1 MGADACCE
9 LPSGISVNSRRPL
22 LISVLLLGLYLG
34 LFTWNQ
40 RTGFLDTLTVN
51 LGLEATGAVLKP
63 GVWLYDQLHGFY
75 THYIDLVGIREEND
89 TLKTEVERIRGELG
103 TLAENQAELR
113 RLRALLS
120 LPDADVWKPIG
131 ARVIAGRIGPNA
143 VLESVTISRGYLSGG
158 APGTPVITNL
168 GVVGRVLRAS
178 ANTSTV
184 LLLTDPGSR
193 IAVLSQ
199 ETRTPGILTGR
210 GTRLPMEMR
219 FVTRNY
225 AVHPGEIL
233 ITSGLDGAYPK
244 GIPAARVLSVVPSDF
259 SQFQN
264 VLVEP
269 LVDIERLEEI
279 LLLERPDRLT
289 TDGAASMPPVL
300 QKDASPAP
308 SEFPQKKQNQERLP

>member
-1 MGADACCE
+1 M
-9 LPSGISVNSRRPL
+9 NSRRPL
-22 LISVLLLGLYLG
+22 FIAFILLFLYLG

-40 RTGFLDTLTVN
+40 RTGLLDALSVN

-63 GVWLYDQLHGFY
+63 AVWLYDQAHGFY
-75 THYIDLVGIREEND
+75 ARYIDLVGVREEND
-89 TLKTEVERIRGELG
+89 ALKAQVERMRSELG
-103 TLAENQAELR
+103 TLAESQAELR

-158 APGTPVITNL
+158 APGTPVITNV

-178 ANTSTV
+178 ANTATV

-193 IAVLSQ
+193 IAVLSR
-199 ETRTPGILTGR
+199 ETRTPGILAGR
-210 GTRLPMEMR
+210 STRLPMEMR

-225 AVHPGEIL
+225 TVHPGEIL
-233 ITSGLDGAYPK
+233 VTSGLDGAYSKNLPV
-244 GIPAARVLSVVPSDF
+244 ARVISVAPSDF

-264 VLVEP
+264 ILAEP
-269 LVDIERLEEI
+269 LVDVERLEEV
-279 LLLERPDRLT
+279 LLLEHPATGD
-289 TDGAASMPPVL
+289 AASAPPVL
-300 QKDASPAP
+300 QSDPPPAP
-308 SEFPQKKQNQERLP
+308 SGFPQKRQTQERQP

>member
-1 MGADACCE
+1 
-9 LPSGISVNSRRPL
+9 VNSRRLL
-22 LISVLLLGLYLG
+22 LISIILLFLYLG

-40 RTGFLDTLTVN
+40 RTGLLDALSVN

-63 GVWLYDQLHGFY
+63 VIWLYDQAHGFY
-75 THYIDLVGIREEND
+75 TRYIDLVGVRAENEA
-89 TLKTEVERIRGELG
+89 LKAEVERMRGELEI
-103 TLAENQAELR
+103 LAENQAELR

-120 LPDADVWKPIG
+120 LPDADVWQPVG

-158 APGTPVITNL
+158 VPGTPVITNL

-178 ANTSTV
+178 ANTATV

-193 IAVLSQ
+193 IAVLS
-199 ETRTPGILTGR
+199 ETTRTPGILTGR
-210 GTRLPMEMR
+210 STRLPMEMR

-225 AVHPGEIL
+225 TVHPGEIL
-233 ITSGLDGAYPK
+233 VTSGLDGAYPK
-244 GIPAARVLSVVPSDF
+244 GIRVARVLSVAPSDF

-264 VLVEP
+264 ILAEP

-279 LLLERPDRLT
+279 LLLERPAKLT
-289 TDGAASMPPVL
+289 TGDAASMPPVL
-300 QKDASPAP
+300 QNDPPPAP
-308 SEFPQKKQNQERLP
+308 PRFPQKRQTQERLP

>member
-1 MGADACCE
+1 M
-9 LPSGISVNSRRPL
+9 NSRRLFFIPVIL
-22 LISVLLLGLYLG
+22 LFLFLG

-40 RTGFLDTLTVN
+40 RTGHLDALTVN
-51 LGLEATGAVLKP
+51 LGLEATGAALKP
-63 GVWLYDQLHGFY
+63 VVWLFDKAHGLY
-75 THYIDLVGIREEND
+75 RRYVDLVGVREEND
-89 TLKTEVERIRGELG
+89 VLKAEMERIRGELA
-103 TLAENQAELR
+103 TFAENMAELH

-120 LPDADVWKPIG
+120 LPDAELLKPLG

-199 ETRTPGILTGR
+199 ESRTPGILAGR
-210 GTRLPMEMR
+210 STRLPMEMR

-225 AVHPGEIL
+225 TVHPGEIL

-244 GIPAARVLSVVPSDF
+244 GIPVARVLSVAPSDF

-264 VLVEP
+264 ILAEP
-269 LVDIERLEEI
+269 LTDIERIEEV
-279 LLLERPDRLT
+279 LLLEHP
-289 TDGAASMPPVL
+289 GKAAGWDADSAPPVL
-300 QKDASPAP
+300 QNDAPP
-308 SEFPQKKQNQERLP
+308 GFPLKRQPQERLP

>member
-1 MGADACCE
+1 VNPRRLFF
-9 LPSGISVNSRRPL
+9 LPVIL
-22 LISVLLLGLYLG
+22 LFLFLG

-40 RTGFLDTLTVN
+40 RTGRLDALTVN

-63 GVWLYDQLHGFY
+63 GVWLYDQVHGFY
-75 THYIDLVGIREEND
+75 ARYIDLVGVREEND
-89 TLKTEVERIRGELG
+89 ALKAEVERMRGELG
-103 TLAENQAELR
+103 SLAEDQAELR

-120 LPDADVWKPIG
+120 LPDADFGKPVG

-178 ANTSTV
+178 PNTATV

-199 ETRTPGILTGR
+199 ETRTPGILAGR
-210 GTRLPMEMR
+210 STRLPMEMR

-225 AVHPGEIL
+225 TVRPGEIL
-233 ITSGLDGAYPK
+233 VTSGLDGIYGK
-244 GIPAARVLSVVPSDF
+244 GIPVARVLSVAPSDF

-264 VLVEP
+264 ILAEP
-269 LVDIERLEEI
+269 LVDVERLEEV
-279 LLLERPDRLT
+279 LLLERPARP
-289 TDGAASMPPVL
+289 AAG
-300 QKDASPAP
+300 DADSAP
-308 SEFPQKKQNQERLP
+308 SGTQKRQQERLP

>member
-1 MGADACCE
+1 
-9 LPSGISVNSRRPL
+9 VNPRRFLFIPVIL
-22 LISVLLLGLYLG
+22 LFVYLG

-40 RTGFLDTLTVN
+40 RTGFLDELSVN

-63 GVWLYDQLHGFY
+63 GVWLYDQAHGFY
-75 THYIDLVGIREEND
+75 ARYIDLVGIREEND
-89 TLKTEVERIRGELG
+89 ALKSETERMRGELG
-103 TLAENQAELR
+103 TLAENRAELR

-158 APGTPVITNL
+158 VPGAPVATNF
-168 GVVGRVLRAS
+168 GIVGRVLRAS

-199 ETRTPGILTGR
+199 DTRTPGILAGR
-210 GTRLPMEMR
+210 SARLPMEMR

-225 AVHPGEIL
+225 TVHPGEIL

-244 GIPAARVLSVVPSDF
+244 GIRVAKVLSVAPSDF

-264 VLVEP
+264 ILAAP
-269 LVDIERLEEI
+269 LVDIERLEEV
-279 LLLERPDRLT
+279 LLLERPAKL
-289 TDGAASMPPVL
+289 GADDAVSMPPVL
-300 QKDASPAP
+300 QNDPPPAP
-308 SEFPQKKQNQERLP
+308 PGFPQKKQTQERLP

>member
-1 MGADACCE
+1 M
-9 LPSGISVNSRRPL
+9 IL
-22 LISVLLLGLYLG
+22 LFLYLG

-40 RTGFLDTLTVN
+40 RTGVLDALSVH

-63 GVWLYDQLHGFY
+63 GLWLYDQARGFY
-75 THYIDLVGIREEND
+75 THYIDLVDVRAEND
-89 TLKTEVERIRGELG
+89 ALKADVQRMRGELG
-103 TLAENQAELR
+103 VLAENQAELR

-120 LPDADVWKPIG
+120 LPDADVWKPVG

-168 GVVGRVLRAS
+168 GVAGRVLRAS
-178 ANTSTV
+178 ANTATV

-199 ETRTPGILTGR
+199 ATRTPGVLAGR
-210 GTRLPMEMR
+210 STRLPMEMR

-225 AVHPGEIL
+225 TVHPGEVL

-244 GIPAARVLSVVPSDF
+244 GIPVARVLSVAPSDF

-264 VLVEP
+264 ILAEP
-269 LVDIERLEEI
+269 LVDIERLEEV
-279 LLLERPDRLT
+279 LLLERPAKLATGD
-289 TDGAASMPPVL
+289 ASAMPPVL
-300 QKDASPAP
+300 QNDLSPAQHG
-308 SEFPQKKQNQERLP
+308 FPQKRHAQDRQP